1 MNFQVRPARRE
12 DLPAILAI
20 YNEAV
25 LTTTASYD
33 YEPRSIEHRV
43 AWFEDHTTAGLPV
56 LVAVND
62 AGEVLGWG
70 SLSRFH
76 DRKGFQFTAENSLY
90 VRPTAQRCGIGGRLL
105 TALLVAAQESKLRAV
120 IAAID
125 AENLGSIRLHEKH
138 GFEKVGHLKKVGFKF
153 DRWLDVVYLE
163 KLV

>member
-20 YNEAV
+20 YNESV

-33 YEPRSIEHRV
+33 YEPRSMEHRV
-43 AWFEDHTTAGLPV
+43 AWFEDHTGAGLPV
-56 LVAVND
+56 LVAVD
-62 AGEVLGWG
+62 DSGEVLGWG

-76 DRKGFQFTAENSLY
+76 DRKGFQFTVENSLY
-90 VRPTAQRCGIGGRLL
+90 VRPTEQRRGIGGRLL
-105 TALLVAAQESKLRAV
+105 SGLLVAARESKLKAV

-125 AENLGSIRLHEKH
+125 AENLGSIQLHEKH
-138 GFEKVGHLKKVGFKF
+138 GFEKVGHLRKVGYKF